1 MQLFATRTNYV
12 DQIRFISVLTVRRR
26 NWRPILRPHL
36 CGEENFI
43 VFGRSSALSGR
54 LLGVRPWIS
63 KRGFWDFP
71 PLLAMKQSWTF
82 PFPRPIIQRPNIW
95 LLWAPQWLAKPW
107 LRSFPLLLAIK
118 RRWTLFAFPRRIIQ
132 RPIEMTG
139 RAVPVVIPVKL
150 RAKA

>member
-1 MQLFATRTNYV
+1 MRPSLEPAQRPLIRRQNRAASVGPGCTQCALRCCTAALPTIQPFAARMNYV

-71 PLLAMKQSWTF
+71 PLLAMK
-82 PFPRPIIQRPNIW
+82 
-95 LLWAPQWLAKPW
+95 
-107 LRSFPLLLAIK
+107 
-118 RRWTLFAFPRRIIQ
+118 RRWALFAFPRRIIQ
-132 RPIEMTG
+132 RPSEMTG
-139 RAVPVVIPVKL
+139 RAVPAAIPVKL
-150 RAKA
+150 HTKA